1 VNYPLPDLGDD
12 RRLLCPLCFEA
23 VEEASVEYREFGQE
37 RATIAMED
45 PDPSDALTFE
55 TVEAVVLSPCGHAT
69 HRYGDE
75 RPDLFL
81 PWTYEDPGMSDRFE
95 DLQEYLSDLEQ
106 RFSEFDIGLY
116 GQVGPLHASQEAER
130 RRVERIY
137 VRFAYDE
144 WTVPNSRTSP
154 TRRTRSR
161 SRNSSTTPRRGLDL
175 RPVEWAGPGNDGSDG
190 PLRPGG
196 RGVMD
201 ENHPNVH
208 VQVRVVDYGE
218 RNEDGEP
225 LQVTHEQAF
234 TRDRIRKQSPDE
246 FAETVV
252 GLGAEEA
259 VARRF
264 RGHGERAGNLSRR
277 SSRG

>member
-1 VNYPLPDLGDD
+1 MNYPLPDLGDD

-106 RFSEFDIGLY
+106 RFSESDIGLY

-137 VRFAYDE
+137 VRFAYEE
-144 WTVPNSRTSP
+144 WTVPELSDLPYEENPVQIPKLLDYSPVEDWTSAP
-154 TRRTRSR
+154 WS
-161 SRNSSTTPRRGLDL
+161 GLDPGTTV
-175 RPVEWAGPGNDGSDG
+175 RTVHYVREVE
-190 PLRPGG
+190 
-196 RGVMD
+196 
-201 ENHPNVH
+201 E
-208 VQVRVVDYGE
+208 
-218 RNEDGEP
+218 
-225 LQVTHEQAF
+225 
-234 TRDRIRKQSPDE
+234 
-246 FAETVV
+246 
-252 GLGAEEA
+252 
-259 VARRF
+259 
-264 RGHGERAGNLSRR
+264 
-277 SSRG
+277 